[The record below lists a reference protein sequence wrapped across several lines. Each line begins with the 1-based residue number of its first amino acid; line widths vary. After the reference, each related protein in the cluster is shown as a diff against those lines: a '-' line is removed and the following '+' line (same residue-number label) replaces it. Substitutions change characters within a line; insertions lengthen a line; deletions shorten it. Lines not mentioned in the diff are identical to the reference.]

1 MLDQNFPLSPA
12 GMRFEY
18 LDRSVTLTHFNA
30 AFPAY
35 ARVSTADWKMYLLA
49 KSAGFDAVVTSDHNQ
64 LGEDTEMVVL
74 QLAKLG
80 LITWRKGEPDTVVL
94 YGQLLAYLP
103 GIVRELRRQPAS
115 VFVLPSASLRRNDHV
130 RGPRDIARERQHR
143 DGISYPERRAA
154 ALRVVEREL
163 QDTADAHLLSVI
175 R

>member
-30 AFPAY
+30 AFLAY

-64 LGEDTEMVVL
+64 LDEDTEMVVL

-115 VFVLPSASLRRNDHV
+115 VFVLPSASLRRTTTFAAHATLREKGNTEMASATPSV
-130 RGPRDIARERQHR
+130 VLPRC
-143 DGISYPERRAA
+143 
-154 ALRVVEREL
+154 ALS
-163 QDTADAHLLSVI
+163 SVNFKTPPMLTS
-175 R
+175 